1 MTDYRKRLEA
11 DLRRCVAMQP
21 QATNGG
27 PPVNYCHVREAD
39 LSKLLSEG
47 ERMRRKVKSELDY
60 IDGIAKASQQDL
72 EQLLQALPVSKR
84 SSRTSRALSSLG
96 DRMDVLI
103 QCASDAR
110 QALGD
115 PDQ

>member
-11 DLRRCVAMQP
+11 GVAKPAGPGGIIRIKKSDLRQ
-21 QATNGG
+21 
-27 PPVNYCHVREAD
+27 
-39 LSKLLSEG
+39 LLSEG
-47 ERMRRKVKSELDY
+47 ERMRRKVESELDY

-72 EQLLQALPVSKR
+72 EQLSLSLPVSKR

-103 QCASDAR
+103 QCARDAR

>member
-1 MTDYRKRLEA
+1 MTDYRKRLEDA
-11 DLRRCVAMQP
+11 CDCS
-21 QATNGG
+21 GG
-27 PPVNYCHVREAD
+27 AREDGELAVVTVGD

-47 ERMRRKVKSELDY
+47 ERMRRKVESELDY

-72 EQLLQALPVSKR
+72 EQLLQSLPVSKR

-103 QCASDAR
+103 QCARDAR
-110 QALGD
+110 HALGD